1 MVQIDSITL
10 FSNGIKRYI
19 ITAIDLISK
28 FAFAYCYFSLSSN
41 KAYDFAKKFRE
52 VAPFKVKRFQSDNGL
67 EFHKWFANYLLKEKI
82 THFFNWPRHPQS
94 NAVVERFNRTI
105 QEEFTNWN
113 EELLN
118 DNIAFNK
125 KLMEYLMFYN
135 LERGHKS
142 LNYQTPLKYLINH
155 CGFSN
160 MLWTL
165 TDY

>member
-1 MVQIDSITL
+1 MGGRDYHL
-10 FSNGIKRYI
+10 
-19 ITAIDLISK
+19 
-28 FAFAYCYFSLSSN
+28 
-41 KAYDFAKKFRE
+41 
-52 VAPFKVKRFQSDNGL
+52 QSYP
-67 EFHKWFANYLLKEKI
+67 H
-82 THFFNWPRHPQS
+82 HPQS
-94 NAVVERFNRTI
+94 NVVVERFNRTI
-105 QEEFTNWN
+105 QEEFVYWN

-125 KLMEYLMFYN
+125 KLMEYLTFYN

-165 TDY
+165 TTT